1 MTSIVND
8 RQLNM
13 ARVVHI
19 SISGDL
25 GSGKSAVAQ
34 AVADEL
40 QFRLVSTGDV
50 QRSLAQEMEMSTLE
64 ANIVAETDRRIDQ
77 KVDGVTTRL
86 GKESTEPIVFDSRM
100 AWKMVEHSLKVR
112 LVVDPEVA
120 AQRAFSRSAAA
131 EEYSTLQ
138 EARAMLHERFES
150 EARRFLAR
158 YGVDVTS
165 TQHYDLIIDTSDATI
180 HDVATVVIK
189 TYRDWD
195 AAGGRRIVV
204 ASPRRIIPLSPRI
217 TDAWPGSRG
226 DGLPVVY
233 SRPFFAALGHHPD
246 LLESITTGDP
256 FTPVNVL
263 AQGQEEI
270 EDGISAADFVGS
282 RVTPDVTHAW
292 ELSTGLNF
300 DSYWAWVAGA

>member
-1 MTSIVND
+1 MTKT
-8 RQLNM
+8 L
-13 ARVVHI
+13 HI

-50 QRSLAQEMEMSTLE
+50 QRALAQEMEMSTLE
-64 ANIVAETDRRIDQ
+64 ANFLAETDRRIDQ
-77 KVDGVTTRL
+77 KVDGLTTRL
-86 GKESTEPIVFDSRM
+86 GQESSEPIVFDSRM
-100 AWKMVEHSLKVR
+100 AWKMVEYSLKVR

-131 EEYSTLQ
+131 EEYSTVQ
-138 EARAMLHERFES
+138 EARAMLHDRFES
-150 EARRFLAR
+150 ETRRFLAR

-180 HDVATVVIK
+180 HDVAAVVTKAYGDHDHVGTQPPTVL
-189 TYRDWD
+189 
-195 AAGGRRIVV
+195 
-204 ASPRRIIPLSPRI
+204 ASARRIIPLTPRT
-217 TDAWPGSRG
+217 TDAWPESRG
-226 DGLPVVY
+226 GRLPVVY
-233 SRPFFAALGHHPD
+233 SRPFFASLGHHSD
-246 LLESITTGDP
+246 LAKGIDAGDP
-256 FTPVNVL
+256 FTPVDVL

-270 EDGISAADFVGS
+270 EDDISAAEFVRS
-282 RVTPDVTHAW
+282 RITPDVTRAW
-292 ELSTGLNF
+292 EKETGLNF